1 VNTWVQ
7 AIGVPLVLGF
17 SVAYLLFVA
26 WASHRLR
33 HQAEVERLAEPPLAP
48 GSEPKGPEPPQ
59 PPDAPDAAAAAGEN
73 APHQRSNIST
83 VKK

>member
-1 VNTWVQ
+1 MNTWVQ

-26 WASHRLR
+26 WASHRRR
-33 HQAEVERLAEPPLAP
+33 HQAEAERLAEPPR
-48 GSEPKGPEPPQ
+48 S
-59 PPDAPDAAAAAGEN
+59 PDAPDAAAAAGEN